1 MKLIQKPMF
10 KMLSVAVLALLLLI
24 PAGLIQNLIR
34 EREYTQENAINEMTS
49 VWGGE
54 QMLVG
59 PYLTVPFDAPYTVTN
74 SDGTEEISYARN
86 YLYVLPEFLN
96 GAVDVQPETR
106 KLGIYEAV
114 VYRGEADMQG
124 EFKLPDWTK
133 AGVDPK
139 YIHWDKVTLNVGISD
154 LRGVEG
160 AFDFEWNEASLPL
173 SSGLVTNEIYW
184 SGVHS
189 PVAIEDQE
197 ELRFKFSTTL
207 RGSRRFSVVPLG
219 KQTTFSMVSPWAEP
233 NFEGSFATTKY
244 EPTAEGFSA
253 HWEVSHLNRNYPQ
266 SWVGKKYT
274 PANDFFGTEFIKTV
288 DNYSKSTRVAK
299 YAILIIAL
307 TFMVF
312 YFSEL
317 IKGAKVN
324 ALQYV
329 LVGLALVLFYTL
341 LLSFSEHIGF
351 NAAYLVAALMTVL
364 MEFFYARSVL
374 GSTKLAAYVAATLTL
389 LYSFIFILIQL
400 KDFALLAGSL
410 GLFVILAGIMFIS
423 RRIQWEEE

>member
-1 MKLIQKPMF
+1 
-10 KMLSVAVLALLLLI
+10 MLSVAVLALLLLI

-114 VYRGEADMQG
+114 VYRGEANMQG

-173 SSGLVTNEIYW
+173 SSGLVTNDIYW

-189 PVAIEDQE
+189 PVAIESQE

-317 IKGAKVN
+317 MKGAKVN

-423 RRIQWEEE
+423 RRIQWDEE

>member
-1 MKLIQKPMF
+1 
-10 KMLSVAVLALLLLI
+10 MLSVAVLALLLLI

-114 VYRGEADMQG
+114 VYRGEANMQG

-173 SSGLVTNEIYW
+173 SSGLVTNDIYW

-189 PVAIEDQE
+189 PVAIENQE

-299 YAILIIAL
+299 YAILIIVL

>member
-114 VYRGEADMQG
+114 VYRGEANMQG

-173 SSGLVTNEIYW
+173 SSGLVTNDIYW

-189 PVAIEDQE
+189 PVAIESQE

-317 IKGAKVN
+317 MKGAKVN

-389 LYSFIFILIQL
+389 LYSFVFILIQL

>member
-1 MKLIQKPMF
+1 
-10 KMLSVAVLALLLLI
+10 MLSVAVLALLLLI

-114 VYRGEADMQG
+114 VYRGEANMQG

-173 SSGLVTNEIYW
+173 SSGLVTNDIYW

-189 PVAIEDQE
+189 PVAIEDRE

-351 NAAYLVAALMTVL
+351 NAAYLVAALMTVF

>member
-1 MKLIQKPMF
+1 
-10 KMLSVAVLALLLLI
+10 MLSVAVLALLLLI

-114 VYRGEADMQG
+114 VYRGEANMQG

-173 SSGLVTNEIYW
+173 SSGLVTNDIYW

-189 PVAIEDQE
+189 SVAIESQE

>member
-1 MKLIQKPMF
+1 
-10 KMLSVAVLALLLLI
+10 MLSVAVLALLLLI

-114 VYRGEADMQG
+114 VYRGEANMQG

-173 SSGLVTNEIYW
+173 SSGLVTNDIYW

-189 PVAIEDQE
+189 PVAIKSQE

-317 IKGAKVN
+317 MKGAKVN

-389 LYSFIFILIQL
+389 LYSFVFILIQL

>member
-1 MKLIQKPMF
+1 
-10 KMLSVAVLALLLLI
+10 MLSVAVLALLLLI

-114 VYRGEADMQG
+114 VYRGEANMQG

-173 SSGLVTNEIYW
+173 SSGLVTNDIYW

-189 PVAIEDQE
+189 PVAIESQE

-274 PANDFFGTEFIKTV
+274 PVNDFFGTEFIKTV

-299 YAILIIAL
+299 YAILIIVL

>member
-10 KMLSVAVLALLLLI
+10 KMLSIAVLALLLLI

-114 VYRGEADMQG
+114 VYRGEANMQG

-160 AFDFEWNEASLPL
+160 AFDFEWNEAALPL
-173 SSGLVTNEIYW
+173 SSGLVTNDIYW

-189 PVAIEDQE
+189 PVAIESQE

>member
-1 MKLIQKPMF
+1 
-10 KMLSVAVLALLLLI
+10 MLSVAVLALLLLI

-114 VYRGEADMQG
+114 VYRGEANMQG

-173 SSGLVTNEIYW
+173 SSGLVTNDIYW

-189 PVAIEDQE
+189 PVAIESQE

-266 SWVGKKYT
+266 SWIGKKYT

>member
-1 MKLIQKPMF
+1 
-10 KMLSVAVLALLLLI
+10 
-24 PAGLIQNLIR
+24 
-34 EREYTQENAINEMTS
+34 MTS

-114 VYRGEADMQG
+114 VYRGEANMQG

-173 SSGLVTNEIYW
+173 SSGLVTNDIYW

-189 PVAIEDQE
+189 SVAIESQE

-312 YFSEL
+312 YFL
-317 IKGAKVN
+317 
-324 ALQYV
+324 
-329 LVGLALVLFYTL
+329 
-341 LLSFSEHIGF
+341 
-351 NAAYLVAALMTVL
+351 
-364 MEFFYARSVL
+364 
-374 GSTKLAAYVAATLTL
+374 
-389 LYSFIFILIQL
+389 
-400 KDFALLAGSL
+400 
-410 GLFVILAGIMFIS
+410 
-423 RRIQWEEE
+423 

>member
-1 MKLIQKPMF
+1 
-10 KMLSVAVLALLLLI
+10 MLSVAVLALLLLI

-173 SSGLVTNEIYW
+173 SSGLVTNDIYW

>member
-1 MKLIQKPMF
+1 
-10 KMLSVAVLALLLLI
+10 MLSVAVLALLLLI

-114 VYRGEADMQG
+114 VYRGEANMQG

-173 SSGLVTNEIYW
+173 SSGLVTNDIYW

>member
-1 MKLIQKPMF
+1 
-10 KMLSVAVLALLLLI
+10 MLSVAVLALLLLI

-114 VYRGEADMQG
+114 VYRGEANMQG

-173 SSGLVTNEIYW
+173 SSGLVTNDIYW

-189 PVAIEDQE
+189 PVAIESQE

-317 IKGAKVN
+317 MKGAKVN

-389 LYSFIFILIQL
+389 LYSFVFILIQL

>member
-1 MKLIQKPMF
+1 
-10 KMLSVAVLALLLLI
+10 MLSVAVLALLLLI
-24 PAGLIQNLIR
+24 PAGLIQHLIR

-114 VYRGEADMQG
+114 VYRGEANMQG

-173 SSGLVTNEIYW
+173 SSGLVTNDIYW

-189 PVAIEDQE
+189 PVAIESQE

>member
-114 VYRGEADMQG
+114 VYRGEANMQG

-173 SSGLVTNEIYW
+173 SSGLVTNDIYW

-189 PVAIEDQE
+189 PVAIESQE

>member
-1 MKLIQKPMF
+1 
-10 KMLSVAVLALLLLI
+10 MLSVAVLALLLLI

-114 VYRGEADMQG
+114 VYRGEANMQG

-173 SSGLVTNEIYW
+173 SSGLVTNDIYW

-189 PVAIEDQE
+189 PVAIESQE

-312 YFSEL
+312 HFSEL

>member
-114 VYRGEADMQG
+114 VYRGEANMQG

-160 AFDFEWNEASLPL
+160 AFDFEWNEAALPL
-173 SSGLVTNEIYW
+173 SSGLVTRRDF
-184 SGVHS
+184 G
-189 PVAIEDQE
+189 
-197 ELRFKFSTTL
+197 LKRC
-207 RGSRRFSVVPLG
+207 RRRF
-219 KQTTFSMVSPWAEP
+219 
-233 NFEGSFATTKY
+233 
-244 EPTAEGFSA
+244 
-253 HWEVSHLNRNYPQ
+253 
-266 SWVGKKYT
+266 
-274 PANDFFGTEFIKTV
+274 
-288 DNYSKSTRVAK
+288 
-299 YAILIIAL
+299 
-307 TFMVF
+307 
-312 YFSEL
+312 
-317 IKGAKVN
+317 
-324 ALQYV
+324 
-329 LVGLALVLFYTL
+329 
-341 LLSFSEHIGF
+341 
-351 NAAYLVAALMTVL
+351 
-364 MEFFYARSVL
+364 
-374 GSTKLAAYVAATLTL
+374 
-389 LYSFIFILIQL
+389 
-400 KDFALLAGSL
+400 
-410 GLFVILAGIMFIS
+410 
-423 RRIQWEEE
+423 

>member
-1 MKLIQKPMF
+1 
-10 KMLSVAVLALLLLI
+10 MLSVAVLALLLLI

-114 VYRGEADMQG
+114 VYRGEANMQG

-173 SSGLVTNEIYW
+173 SSGLVTNDIYW

-189 PVAIEDQE
+189 PVAIESQE

-219 KQTTFSMVSPWAEP
+219 KQTTFSIVSPWAEP

-389 LYSFIFILIQL
+389 LYSFVFILIQL

>member
-1 MKLIQKPMF
+1 
-10 KMLSVAVLALLLLI
+10 MLSVAVLALLLLI

-114 VYRGEADMQG
+114 VYRGEANMQG

-133 AGVDPK
+133 AGVEPK

-173 SSGLVTNEIYW
+173 SSGLVTNDIYW

-189 PVAIEDQE
+189 PVAIESQE

-317 IKGAKVN
+317 MKGAKVN

>member
-1 MKLIQKPMF
+1 
-10 KMLSVAVLALLLLI
+10 MLSVAVLALLLLI

-114 VYRGEADMQG
+114 VYRGEANMQG

-173 SSGLVTNEIYW
+173 SSGLVTNDIYW

-189 PVAIEDQE
+189 PVAIQSQE

-219 KQTTFSMVSPWAEP
+219 KQTTFSMVSPWSEP

-253 HWEVSHLNRNYPQ
+253 NWEVSHLNRNYPQ

-351 NAAYLVAALMTVL
+351 NAAYLVAALMTIL

>member
-1 MKLIQKPMF
+1 
-10 KMLSVAVLALLLLI
+10 MLSVAVLALLLLI

-114 VYRGEADMQG
+114 VYRGEANMQG

-173 SSGLVTNEIYW
+173 SSGLVTNDIYW

-189 PVAIEDQE
+189 SVAIESQE

-274 PANDFFGTEFIKTV
+274 PANYFFGTEFIKTV

-317 IKGAKVN
+317 MKGAKVN

>member
-10 KMLSVAVLALLLLI
+10 KMLAVAVLALLLLI

-34 EREYTQENAINEMTS
+34 EREYTQETAIDEMTS

-114 VYRGEADMQG
+114 VYRGEANMQG

-173 SSGLVTNEIYW
+173 SSGLVTNDIYW

-189 PVAIEDQE
+189 PVAIESQE

>member
-1 MKLIQKPMF
+1 
-10 KMLSVAVLALLLLI
+10 MLSVAVLALLLLI

-114 VYRGEADMQG
+114 VYRGEANMQG

-173 SSGLVTNEIYW
+173 SSGLVTNDIYW

-189 PVAIEDQE
+189 PVAIESQE

-374 GSTKLAAYVAATLTL
+374 GSTKLAAYVAATLIL

>member
-1 MKLIQKPMF
+1 
-10 KMLSVAVLALLLLI
+10 MLSVAVLALLLLI

-114 VYRGEADMQG
+114 VYRGEANMQG

-173 SSGLVTNEIYW
+173 SSGLVTNDIYW

-189 PVAIEDQE
+189 PVAIESQE

-317 IKGAKVN
+317 IKRAKVN

>member
-106 KLGIYEAV
+106 KLGIHEAV
-114 VYRGEADMQG
+114 VYRGEANMQG

-173 SSGLVTNEIYW
+173 SSGLVTNDIYW

-189 PVAIEDQE
+189 PVAIESQE

>member
-1 MKLIQKPMF
+1 
-10 KMLSVAVLALLLLI
+10 MLSVAVLALLLLI

-114 VYRGEADMQG
+114 VYRGEANMQG

-173 SSGLVTNEIYW
+173 SSGLVTNDIYW

-189 PVAIEDQE
+189 PVAIESQE

-317 IKGAKVN
+317 MKGAKVN

-374 GSTKLAAYVAATLTL
+374 GRTKLAAYVAATLTL
-389 LYSFIFILIQL
+389 LYSFVFILIQL

>member
-114 VYRGEADMQG
+114 VYRGEANMQG

-173 SSGLVTNEIYW
+173 SSGLVTNDIYW

-189 PVAIEDQE
+189 PVAIESQE

-317 IKGAKVN
+317 MKGAKVN

-423 RRIQWEEE
+423 RRIQWDEE

>member
-1 MKLIQKPMF
+1 
-10 KMLSVAVLALLLLI
+10 MLSVAVLALLLLI
-24 PAGLIQNLIR
+24 PASLIQNLIR
-34 EREYTQENAINEMTS
+34 EREYTQEKAINEMTS

-114 VYRGEADMQG
+114 VYRGEANMQG

-173 SSGLVTNEIYW
+173 SSGLVTNDIYW

-189 PVAIEDQE
+189 PVAIESQE

>member
-114 VYRGEADMQG
+114 VYRGEANMQG

-173 SSGLVTNEIYW
+173 SSGLVTNDIYW

-189 PVAIEDQE
+189 PVAIESQE

-317 IKGAKVN
+317 MKGAKVN

>member
-1 MKLIQKPMF
+1 
-10 KMLSVAVLALLLLI
+10 MLSVAVLALLLLI

-114 VYRGEADMQG
+114 VYRGEANMQG

-173 SSGLVTNEIYW
+173 SSGLVTNDIYW

-189 PVAIEDQE
+189 PVAIESQE

-219 KQTTFSMVSPWAEP
+219 KQTTFSIVSPWAEP

>member
-1 MKLIQKPMF
+1 
-10 KMLSVAVLALLLLI
+10 MLSVAVLALLLLI

-114 VYRGEADMQG
+114 VYRGEANMQG

-133 AGVDPK
+133 AGVDLK

-173 SSGLVTNEIYW
+173 SSGLVTNDIYW

-189 PVAIEDQE
+189 PVAIESQE

-389 LYSFIFILIQL
+389 LYSFVFILIQL

>member
-1 MKLIQKPMF
+1 
-10 KMLSVAVLALLLLI
+10 
-24 PAGLIQNLIR
+24 
-34 EREYTQENAINEMTS
+34 MTS

-114 VYRGEADMQG
+114 VYRGEANMQG

-160 AFDFEWNEASLPL
+160 AFDFEWNEAALPL
-173 SSGLVTNEIYW
+173 SSGLVTNDIYW

-189 PVAIEDQE
+189 PVAIE
-197 ELRFKFSTTL
+197 
-207 RGSRRFSVVPLG
+207 RGGTSLQIFRPPYEAVAAFRWCLWGSKQPLV
-219 KQTTFSMVSPWAEP
+219 MVSPWAEP

-266 SWVGKKYT
+266 SWMGKKYT

-312 YFSEL
+312 YFL
-317 IKGAKVN
+317 
-324 ALQYV
+324 
-329 LVGLALVLFYTL
+329 
-341 LLSFSEHIGF
+341 
-351 NAAYLVAALMTVL
+351 
-364 MEFFYARSVL
+364 
-374 GSTKLAAYVAATLTL
+374 
-389 LYSFIFILIQL
+389 
-400 KDFALLAGSL
+400 
-410 GLFVILAGIMFIS
+410 
-423 RRIQWEEE
+423 

>member
-1 MKLIQKPMF
+1 
-10 KMLSVAVLALLLLI
+10 MLSVAVLALLLLI

-114 VYRGEADMQG
+114 VYRGEANMQG

-173 SSGLVTNEIYW
+173 SSGLVTNDIYW

-189 PVAIEDQE
+189 PVAIESQE

>member
-1 MKLIQKPMF
+1 
-10 KMLSVAVLALLLLI
+10 MLSVAVLALLLLI

-114 VYRGEADMQG
+114 VYRGEANMQG

-173 SSGLVTNEIYW
+173 SSGLVTNDIYW

-189 PVAIEDQE
+189 PVAIESQE

-317 IKGAKVN
+317 MKGAKVN

-423 RRIQWEEE
+423 RRIEWEEE

>member
-1 MKLIQKPMF
+1 
-10 KMLSVAVLALLLLI
+10 MLSVAVLALLLLI

-114 VYRGEADMQG
+114 VYRGEANMQG

-173 SSGLVTNEIYW
+173 SSGLVTNDIYW

-189 PVAIEDQE
+189 PVAIESQE

-317 IKGAKVN
+317 MKGAKVN